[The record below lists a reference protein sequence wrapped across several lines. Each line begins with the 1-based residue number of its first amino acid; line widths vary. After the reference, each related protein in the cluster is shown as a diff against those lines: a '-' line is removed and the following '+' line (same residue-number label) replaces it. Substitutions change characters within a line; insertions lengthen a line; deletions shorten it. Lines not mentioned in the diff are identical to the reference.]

1 MIGFRTG
8 RDSVRQNADISLF
21 LFALAGIVGVISRPS
36 ILPFGPGYEMVDIAE
51 NLVHF
56 GTFANPLMN
65 LPTGPSAVAPPLYPL
80 LLAAFMKAFRNPAL
94 LLWAVTLGGVL
105 ANAFTAALLPRISR
119 LFFDDVWPGAAAG
132 GFWVIAAQL
141 FPGWDANYT
150 LPLLLLFCL
159 FSAATMNAH
168 RTVLLGLAAGLLA
181 GVLFLLNPMTLL
193 VFAPWLIHLTAF
205 RTVTFKRAA
214 VYCCAVLVGVSLLS
228 APWIVRNYR
237 IFGSVVVR
245 TGLGLNI
252 HFSNNDCS
260 KTTLFE
266 DLHSGCATLFQPNYN
281 LAEARAF
288 RDLGELN
295 YDRARLTTAEDWMR
309 RNPGRFL
316 RLTFS
321 RFITFWFPSTFEY
334 PFKALTIWTVTL
346 LSIPGLILMAFR
358 RVHAAAFAAV
368 VLAGYPL
375 VYYVIVS
382 DVRYRYP
389 VMWLSLL
396 PAGYSSIWILR
407 LGLGRWQRARVKTD
421 NLLRQ

>member
-1 MIGFRTG
+1 MIGFRSG
-8 RDSVRQNADISLF
+8 RNLARQNADISLL
-21 LFALAGIVGVISRPS
+21 LFALAGIGGLISRPS

-80 LLAAFMKAFRNPAL
+80 LLAAFMKAFRNPTL
-94 LLWAVTLGGVL
+94 LLWAVSLGGL
-105 ANAFTAALLPRISR
+105 LSNAFTAALLPRISR
-119 LFFDDVWPGAAAG
+119 FFFDDVWPGAVAG

-141 FPGWDANYT
+141 FPSWDANYT

-159 FSAATMNAH
+159 FTASTISTE

-181 GVLFLLNPMTLL
+181 GILFLLNPMTLL
-193 VFAPWLIHLTAF
+193 VFAPWLIHLAAF
-205 RTVTFKRAA
+205 RTVTLKRVA
-214 VYCCAVLVGVSLLS
+214 VYCCAVLVSVSLVA

-252 HFSNNDCS
+252 NFSNNDCS

-266 DLHSGCATLFQPNYN
+266 DLHSGCAFLHQPNYN

-295 YDRARLTTAEDWMR
+295 YDRTRLNAAKEWMR
-309 RNPGRFL
+309 RHPSQFL
-316 RLTFS
+316 RLTFA
-321 RFITFWFPSTFEY
+321 RFIAFWFPSTFEH
-334 PFKALTIWTVTL
+334 PFKALAIRTFTL
-346 LSIPGLILMAFR
+346 LSIPGLFLMAFR
-358 RVHAAAFAAV
+358 RVPVTAFALF
-368 VLAGYPL
+368 VLVEYPL

-389 VMWLSLL
+389 IIWLSLL
-396 PAGYSSIWILR
+396 PAGYFSVWLLR
-407 LGLGRWQRARVKTD
+407 LGRGRWQSISALKAEI
-421 NLLRQ
+421 